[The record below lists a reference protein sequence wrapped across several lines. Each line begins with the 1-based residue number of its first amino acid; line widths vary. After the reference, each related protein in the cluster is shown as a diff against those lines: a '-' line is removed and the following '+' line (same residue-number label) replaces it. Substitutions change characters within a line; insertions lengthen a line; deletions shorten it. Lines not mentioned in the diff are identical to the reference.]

1 MSKLSICVP
10 VYNEEKTV
18 RELLDKVLAVPLDK
32 EVIVVDDGSTDKT
45 AEVLQEYVGNPLV
58 KIIVKQNGG
67 KGTALREAFK
77 QVSGDYVVIQDA
89 DLEYSPNDFVAM
101 LEVAKKTNS
110 LVVYGSRFLNKKTT
124 PDVLKNLLASRLLST
139 IVGVLYG
146 QFISDE
152 STCYKL
158 FRTDLLKSVDLV
170 CKRFEFCPEITAKIL
185 KRGIKITEVP
195 ISFYTREAGD
205 GKKIH
210 YLRDGLE
217 AVITL
222 LKYRF
227 ND

>member
-89 DLEYSPNDFVAM
+89 DLEY
-101 LEVAKKTNS
+101 
-110 LVVYGSRFLNKKTT
+110 
-124 PDVLKNLLASRLLST
+124 
-139 IVGVLYG
+139 
-146 QFISDE
+146 
-152 STCYKL
+152 
-158 FRTDLLKSVDLV
+158 
-170 CKRFEFCPEITAKIL
+170 
-185 KRGIKITEVP
+185 
-195 ISFYTREAGD
+195 
-205 GKKIH
+205 
-210 YLRDGLE
+210 
-217 AVITL
+217 
-222 LKYRF
+222 
-227 ND
+227 

>member
-45 AEVLQEYVGNPLV
+45 AEVLQEYIGNPLV

-195 ISFYTREAGD
+195 ISFYPREAGD

>member
-195 ISFYTREAGD
+195 ISFYPREAGD

>member
-10 VYNEEKTV
+10 VYKEEKTV

-195 ISFYTREAGD
+195 ISFYPREAGD

>member
-1 MSKLSICVP
+1 
-10 VYNEEKTV
+10 
-18 RELLDKVLAVPLDK
+18 
-32 EVIVVDDGSTDKT
+32 
-45 AEVLQEYVGNPLV
+45 
-58 KIIVKQNGG
+58 
-67 KGTALREAFK
+67 
-77 QVSGDYVVIQDA
+77 
-89 DLEYSPNDFVAM
+89 M

-195 ISFYTREAGD
+195 ISFYPREAGD

>member
-1 MSKLSICVP
+1 
-10 VYNEEKTV
+10 
-18 RELLDKVLAVPLDK
+18 
-32 EVIVVDDGSTDKT
+32 
-45 AEVLQEYVGNPLV
+45 
-58 KIIVKQNGG
+58 
-67 KGTALREAFK
+67 
-77 QVSGDYVVIQDA
+77 
-89 DLEYSPNDFVAM
+89 
-101 LEVAKKTNS
+101 
-110 LVVYGSRFLNKKTT
+110 
-124 PDVLKNLLASRLLST
+124 
-139 IVGVLYG
+139 LYG

-195 ISFYTREAGD
+195 ISFYPREAGD